1 MSLLKKKTLSW
12 LLAGIA
18 VVAAPPA
25 MAATNLMV
33 LQDTV
38 TMLTLDLQWDAD
50 TGVAPYNGEHW
61 NAYFTPKLD
70 NGLWSLEAW
79 YAHKDGPH
87 GEGLEHPGHVLPLY
101 RFMPGSSA
109 QDLGVHD
116 HQGTVVNT
124 IAHADAH
131 LWSIATW
138 ADADTSQGGS
148 TAFQVAHVPEPA
160 AWLMLVGSLGVVGF
174 GARRRG

>member
-1 MSLLKKKTLSW
+1 MSLLKKQSLSW
-12 LLAGIA
+12 LLAGITA
-18 VVAAPPA
+18 VAAPAA

-38 TMLTLDLQWDAD
+38 TAFTVDLLFDAD
-50 TGVAPYNGEHW
+50 AGLTPYNGDHW

-70 NGLWSLEAW
+70 NGLWSLEVW

-87 GEGLEHPGHVLPLY
+87 GEGPEHPGHVLPPYLI
-101 RFMPGSSA
+101 MPGSSA
-109 QDLGVHD
+109 QDFGVHD
-116 HQGTVVNT
+116 HQGTAVDTV
-124 IAHADAH
+124 AHADAH
-131 LWSIATW
+131 RWSIATW
-138 ADADTSQGGS
+138 ADADTSQGGF

-160 AWLMLVGSLGVVGF
+160 TWLMLIGGLGVVGV